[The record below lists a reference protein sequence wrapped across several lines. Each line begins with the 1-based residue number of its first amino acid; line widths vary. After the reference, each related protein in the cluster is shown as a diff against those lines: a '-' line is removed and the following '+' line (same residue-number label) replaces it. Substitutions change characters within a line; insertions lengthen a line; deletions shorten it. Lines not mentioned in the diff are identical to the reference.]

1 MSLIKAVI
9 IVEIF
14 LFVVVFLWVRKLN
27 SKQSR
32 QPSLSKKIIKSL
44 KFQNFDHKI
53 RNIYKKSK
61 FMRKFFSFPSHFVY
75 EMGQNIYIFLK
86 NMVSSVQGLAPITN
100 PLNSV
105 LIEKKLINV
114 DQKFIQLVSLAEGL
128 PRTEVIESGRNYW
141 RGVCLSLIHISEPT
155 RP

>member
-1 MSLIKAVI
+1 MSLISVGI

-14 LFVVVFLWVRKLN
+14 LFVGVFLWVRKLTSN
-27 SKQSR
+27 KGR
-32 QPSLSKKIIKSL
+32 QPSLSKKTIKNL

-53 RNIYKKSK
+53 RNLYKEIK
-61 FMRKFFSFPSHFVY
+61 FIGNSLLFSSHFVY
-75 EMGQNIYIFLK
+75 EIGQNINIVFK
-86 NMVSSVQGLAPITN
+86 NMVSSIQGLAPITN

-128 PRTEVIESGRNYW
+128 PRTEVIESGRNYSDKICSKI
-141 RGVCLSLIHISEPT
+141 RAI
-155 RP
+155 